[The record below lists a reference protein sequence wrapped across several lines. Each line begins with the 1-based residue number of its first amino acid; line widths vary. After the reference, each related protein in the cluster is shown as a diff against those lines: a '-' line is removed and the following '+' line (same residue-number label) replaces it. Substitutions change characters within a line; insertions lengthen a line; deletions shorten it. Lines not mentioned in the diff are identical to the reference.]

1 MNKTLEEL
9 RNEIDSIDDEIMNC
23 ILKRFEIVKWIKA
36 YKENNKMNIVD
47 LKRKEE
53 KKLQF
58 MKFFEEHWFSKN
70 IWEKIYD
77 VLHYFSVNYQL
88 EK

>member
-1 MNKTLEEL
+1 
-9 RNEIDSIDDEIMNC
+9 
-23 ILKRFEIVKWIKA
+23 
-36 YKENNKMNIVD
+36 MNIVD

-77 VLHYFSVNYQL
+77 LLHYFSVNYQL